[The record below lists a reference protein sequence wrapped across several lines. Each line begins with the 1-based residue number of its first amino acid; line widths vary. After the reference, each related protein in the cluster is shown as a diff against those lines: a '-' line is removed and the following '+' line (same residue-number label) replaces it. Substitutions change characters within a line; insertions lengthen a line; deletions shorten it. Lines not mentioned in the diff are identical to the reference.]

1 MSSIV
6 LLIFLGKAKES
17 ITDLNSED
25 LNQEDGLE
33 VMFIKFISG
42 I

>member
-1 MSSIV
+1 MYSLV
-6 LLIFLGKAKES
+6 LLIFPGKAKES
-17 ITDLNSED
+17 ITELNSED

-33 VMFIKFISG
+33 VVFIKFISG